1 MITFTTV
8 LSVLVLI
15 AVAIFL
21 AARMVSLVSVQPEDS
36 ARKHATAEERIK
48 PVGKVAVI
56 GSPPPQTAKET
67 TTAPPAAM
75 PVAAAKQPGEDTFNT
90 ACAACH
96 KAGVLGAPKIGS
108 KEDWQPRFAQGLDT
122 LISHAINGIRAMPA
136 KGGNPA
142 LSDQEVRNA
151 VNYML
156 KESAIP
162 VEGTATTAAAAQPAA
177 AQAPAQATA
186 KVDLNK
192 GKEVYN
198 SVCLA
203 CHTTGAAGAPKIT
216 DKAAWEPRAKQGMD
230 TLVSH
235 AVNGIRA
242 MPAKGGNPSLSEAD
256 IRNSVAY
263 MLSQAGVEA
272 AAAPAAAAPT
282 APVAAPTPPAPAPV
296 TPAPTTTTAAP
307 TPEAPVP
314 AITPAPTPAPAS
326 VQAEKSPAGQQ
337 VVQPEAIA
345 AAQKAAV
352 AAQEAAAAAQEAA
365 AAAREAAVTARNSV
379 AAVREAAAAARQAA
393 AAAQAAVGQEAA
405 PIKQPATP
413 ATEGTKPTPEHTT
426 PPAKEATPPPLPKSV
441 APTIEGTKPTPEHT
455 TPPAKEETPAPK
467 AAPLTQESAPVSGTQ
482 QIKSI
487 AGLPASVDLVRGKQ
501 FYNTS
506 CIICH
511 QTGAAGAPKLGDKI
525 AWVPRLTKGFNALV
539 SYTLGGHKSFFK
551 GSRTDIA
558 DEDVVSAV
566 GYMVSSVQ

>member
-21 AARMVSLVSVQPEDS
+21 AARMVSLVSVQPDDAS
-36 ARKHATAEERIK
+36 RKHATAEERIK
-48 PVGKVAVI
+48 PVGKVAVT
-56 GSPPPQTAKET
+56 GSPPPQAAKET
-67 TTAPPAAM
+67 TVAPPAAM
-75 PVAAAKQPGEDTFNT
+75 PVAATKQPGEDTFNT
-90 ACAACH
+90 VCAACH
-96 KAGVLGAPKIGS
+96 KAGVLGAPRIGS
-108 KEDWQPRFAQGLDT
+108 QEDWQPRFAQGLDT

-142 LSDQEVRNA
+142 LSDQEIRNT
-151 VNYML
+151 VTYML

-162 VEGTATTAAAAQPAA
+162 VEGAATTVAKAEPATAQV
-177 AQAPAQATA
+177 PAQATA

-192 GKEVYN
+192 GKQVYN

-203 CHTTGAAGAPKIT
+203 CHNTGAAGAPKIT

-263 MLSQAGVEA
+263 MLSQAGVET

-282 APVAAPTPPAPAPV
+282 APAAATSPAPAPAA
-296 TPAPTTTTAAP
+296 PAPTTTTAAP
-307 TPEAPVP
+307 TPEAP
-314 AITPAPTPAPAS
+314 TPPTTPTPTPAPAP

-345 AAQKAAV
+345 AAREAAA
-352 AAQEAAAAAQEAA
+352 AAQKAAAAAQEAA
-365 AAAREAAVTARNSV
+365 TAARK
-379 AAVREAAAAARQAA
+379 AAAAARQAA
-393 AAAQAAVGQEAA
+393 TAAQAAVGREAA
-405 PIKQPATP
+405 PTKQPPTP
-413 ATEGTKPTPEHTT
+413 ATEGTKPTPD
-426 PPAKEATPPPLPKSV
+426 KEETSAPVPKSV
-441 APTIEGTKPTPEHT
+441 APTTEGTKPIPEHT
-455 TPPAKEETPAPK
+455 TPPAKETMPAPK
-467 AAPLTQESAPVSGTQ
+467 AAIPVTQESAPVSGPQ
-482 QIKSI
+482 QAGSI

-501 FYNTS
+501 LYNTS

-525 AWVPRLTKGFNALV
+525 AWIPRLTKGFNALV

-551 GSRTDIA
+551 GSRADIA

-566 GYMVSSVQ
+566 GYMVSSMQ

>member
-1 MITFTTV
+1 
-8 LSVLVLI
+8 
-15 AVAIFL
+15 
-21 AARMVSLVSVQPEDS
+21 VQPEDS

-48 PVGKVAVI
+48 PVGKVAVT
-56 GSPPPQTAKET
+56 GSPPSQAAKET
-67 TTAPPAAM
+67 TAAPPAAM
-75 PVAAAKQPGEDTFNT
+75 PVAAAKQPGADTFNT
-90 ACAACH
+90 VCTACH

-108 KEDWQPRFAQGLDT
+108 QEDWQPRFAQGLDT

-142 LSDQEVRNA
+142 LSDQEIRNT
-151 VNYML
+151 VTYML

-162 VEGTATTAAAAQPAA
+162 VEGAATTAAKAEPAA
-177 AQAPAQATA
+177 AQVPAQATA

-256 IRNSVAY
+256 IRNTVAY

-282 APVAAPTPPAPAPV
+282 APPVAAPTPPAPAP
-296 TPAPTTTTAAP
+296 TAPAPTTTTAAP
-307 TPEAPVP
+307 VP
-314 AITPAPTPAPAS
+314 AVPAPATTPVPTPAPAP

-337 VVQPEAIA
+337 VVQPEVIA
-345 AAQKAAV
+345 ATQKAAA

-365 AAAREAAVTARNSV
+365 AAAREAAT
-379 AAVREAAAAARQAA
+379 AARQAA
-393 AAAQAAVGQEAA
+393 AAAQAAVGREAA
-405 PIKQPATP
+405 PAKQPATP
-413 ATEGTKPTPEHTT
+413 ATEETKPAPEHVI
-426 PPAKEATPPPLPKSV
+426 PPAKEETLAPVPKSI
-441 APTIEGTKPTPEHT
+441 APTTEGTKPTPEHT

-467 AAPLTQESAPVSGTQ
+467 TAPVTQESAPVSGPQ
-482 QIKSI
+482 QAGSI

-501 FYNTS
+501 LYNTS

-539 SYTLGGHKSFFK
+539 SYTLGGHKNFFK
-551 GSRTDIA
+551 GSRADIA
-558 DEDVVSAV
+558 DEDVISAV